1 MFLNDTAGVVRVHSG
16 GHIVARLSAVLRDVD
31 CSAGALG
38 DFLKSI
44 QQSVNKYIQNTADL

>member
-1 MFLNDTAGVVRVHSG
+1 MFLNDTARVVRVHSG
-16 GHIVARLSAVLRDVD
+16 GHIVARLSAVRDVD

-44 QQSVNKYIQNTADL
+44 QQSVNIQNTADL